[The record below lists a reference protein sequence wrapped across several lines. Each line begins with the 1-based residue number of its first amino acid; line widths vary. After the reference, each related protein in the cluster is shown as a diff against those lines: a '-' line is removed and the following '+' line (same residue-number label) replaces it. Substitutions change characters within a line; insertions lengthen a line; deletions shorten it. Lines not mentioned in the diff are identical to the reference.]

1 METGLSW
8 WVRSGARVGVWIG
21 RKGKSRVHTLK
32 EEKKRITK
40 RARITGFIFWTMV
53 IAVAFA
59 VVAVVVHAVETP
71 TTDPNPAEMA
81 GIFAPIVA
89 LCTAFMA
96 LSQAANGRSLRIR
109 PKPGIYI
116 GGGSVICAY
125 LWIVDE
131 SGNHLFDPM
140 LPLILF
146 VFLAISALA
155 ALAISLPVQQDNTQS
170 VDQPSQEDNDD
181 Q

>member
-8 WVRSGARVGVWIG
+8 WVRNGARVGVWIG
-21 RKGKSRVHTLK
+21 RKGKSRVHNISRG
-32 EEKKRITK
+32 EKDRMTK
-40 RARITGFIFWTMV
+40 RAKVTGFIFWTMV
-53 IAVAFA
+53 VAVAFSIIA
-59 VVAVVVHAVETP
+59 VIVHAIETP

-131 SGNHLFDPM
+131 SGNHLFDPDVAAHTFCVSCYISAGC
-140 LPLILF
+140 PCNIIASPAGQH
-146 VFLAISALA
+146 AISRPTV
-155 ALAISLPVQQDNTQS
+155 SGR
-170 VDQPSQEDNDD
+170 
-181 Q
+181 

>member
-1 METGLSW
+1 MIN
-8 WVRSGARVGVWIG
+8 GAKVGVWIG
-21 RKGKSRVHTLK
+21 RKGKTRVHNISRG
-32 EEKKRITK
+32 EKDRMTK
-40 RARITGFIFWTMV
+40 RVKVTNFIFWTMV
-53 IAVAFA
+53 VAVASSIIAVI
-59 VVAVVVHAVETP
+59 VHAIETP